1 MWAFKLPSDI
11 WLCSVAVIT
20 PDSDNRTFRQPRF
33 ESGHDL
39 ADSFLLLC
47 TLSSRSG
54 YAICPS
60 EGSEGTVNFFG
71 VFPLTR

>member
-1 MWAFKLPSDI
+1 
-11 WLCSVAVIT
+11 
-20 PDSDNRTFRQPRF
+20 
-33 ESGHDL
+33 
-39 ADSFLLLC
+39 LLLC